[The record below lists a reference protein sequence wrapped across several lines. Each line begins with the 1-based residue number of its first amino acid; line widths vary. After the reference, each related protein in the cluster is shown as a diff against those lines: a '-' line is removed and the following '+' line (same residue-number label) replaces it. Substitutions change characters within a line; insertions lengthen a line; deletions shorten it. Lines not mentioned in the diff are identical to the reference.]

1 MNKKLK
7 KEEKNFNLIFITQED
22 PFYLPNFFKDFLNNF
37 SIDGVKIKG
46 IIILKTLNK
55 KSLYKL
61 AKQMYNFYGLKDF
74 IKMGINYSYKKI
86 MNFLYIKKIKSSKE
100 GNFYSI
106 RHIAKAYGIKVMY
119 INNVNSYNFLENLRK
134 MKIDLIISV
143 AASQKFYNELLN
155 LPTWGCINIHSSPLP
170 KYRGMM
176 PNFWVLYNKEKETAV
191 TIFKMNENLDDGEII
206 LQEKVKIVSNE
217 TLGSLVIKTKELS
230 VKMLI
235 EVTRRIKEGTIVL
248 KPNDRSKASYYSF
261 PTKEQARKFRMMGKK
276 LL

>member
-1 MNKKLK
+1 MNI
-7 KEEKNFNLIFITQED
+7 IFITQED
-22 PFYLPNFFKDFLNNF
+22 PFYLPNFFKMFFNNF
-37 SIDGVKIKG
+37 SIDGVNIKG
-46 IIILKTLNK
+46 IVILNTLNK
-55 KSLYKL
+55 NSLYKL
-61 AKQMYNFYGLKDF
+61 AKQMYYFYGLKDF
-74 IKMGINYSYKKI
+74 IKMGISYSYKKV

-106 RHIAKAYGIKVMY
+106 RHIAEAYGIKVMY
-119 INNVNSYNFLENLRK
+119 VNNVNNYNFLEHLKK

-176 PNFWVLYNKEKETAV
+176 PNFWVLYNKEEETAV

-206 LQEKVKIVSNE
+206 LQKKVKIVNNE
-217 TLGSLVIKTKELS
+217 TLDSLIIKTKKLS

-235 EVTRRIKEGTIVL
+235 EVIRRIKESTIML

-261 PTKEQARKFRMMGKK
+261 PTKEQVRKFRIMGKK
-276 LL
+276 IL

>member
-1 MNKKLK
+1 MNI
-7 KEEKNFNLIFITQED
+7 FFITQED
-22 PFYLPNFFKDFLNNF
+22 PFYLPKFYQNFFKDF
-37 SIDGVKIKG
+37 SIGGVKIKG
-46 IIILKTLNK
+46 IIILNTLNK

-61 AKQMYNFYGLKDF
+61 AKQMYDFYGLKNF

-106 RHIAKAYGIKVMY
+106 KHTAKEYGIKVMY
-119 INNVNSYNFLENLRK
+119 VNNVNGYNFLENLKK

-155 LPTWGCINIHSSPLP
+155 LPTWGCINIHSSSLP

-206 LQEKVKIVSNE
+206 LQKKVKIADNE
-217 TLGSLVIKTKELS
+217 TLNSLIIKTKKLS
-230 VKMLI
+230 SKMLI
-235 EVTRRIKEGTIVL
+235 EAIRRIKEGKIVL